1 MIPKLRFRV
10 QKWSHEGLFLG
21 VVGVVLGGGLAP
33 DAPKHPPRSLIAF
46 KGPRKHSQGTRRDV
60 LGYRHNPLAVP
71 QRLEMI
77 AEEPLGI
84 PFALE

>member
-1 MIPKLRFRV
+1 MVPKLRFRV
-10 QKWSHEGLFLG
+10 QKWYHEGLFLE
-21 VVGVVLGGGLAP
+21 VVGAVLGGGLAP

-46 KGPRKHSQGTRRDV
+46 KGPRKHSQGTKRDV
-60 LGYRHNPLAVP
+60 LGYRQNTPAVP

-84 PFALE
+84 PVALE